1 MGEAK
6 ETIDDAWA
14 DLGNIAGGTNDD
26 SVDRLKDEVI
36 NRVRETITRAHR
48 NPQYRSALRT
58 MLKIIRKYTTKFLLA
73 ASSVSRD
80 SPITIEPIIDL
91 DKHIT
96 LVLADLKVF
105 LERCASG
112 TALDPLLAAF
122 RSFIHISM
130 ASHDSKMKTDIQ
142 SDGGSTALPPALNTL
157 HPIKKYPHS
166 KISTHVLVLSSPTP
180 TSIELKISIS
190 CHPSPIHLPP
200 LSPMIVPS
208 PDSRMYSMRCML
220 ENFARTR

>member
-1 MGEAK
+1 VGVEAKVERATKRGEVHLREAK

-14 DLGNIAGGTNDD
+14 GLGNIAGGTDDD
-26 SVDRLKDEVI
+26 SVDRLEDEVI
-36 NRVRETITRAHR
+36 DRVQETITRAHR

-58 MLKIIRKYTTKFLLA
+58 MLKIIRKYTTKFLLT
-73 ASSVSRD
+73 ASSVPRD

-96 LVLADLKVF
+96 LVLADLKIF

-122 RSFIHISM
+122 RSFVIHISM

-142 SDGGSTALPPALNTL
+142 
-157 HPIKKYPHS
+157 
-166 KISTHVLVLSSPTP
+166 
-180 TSIELKISIS
+180 
-190 CHPSPIHLPP
+190 
-200 LSPMIVPS
+200 
-208 PDSRMYSMRCML
+208 
-220 ENFARTR
+220 